1 MDAQEEMRFH
11 NFVSVFLQDL
21 LKFHG
26 ARFKTYDASLQQQI
40 QYLSVVAGVV
50 VEHGLVKLILDEH
63 NIVQVSKNP
72 ILILIRHNKT
82 IKIALKII
90 TCFRRIWIVVLPHG
104 KVLTTSRNG
113 NKIWQLSCSY

>member
-11 NFVSVFLQDL
+11 DFVSVFLQDL

-40 QYLSVVAGVV
+40 QYLSFVAGVV

-72 ILILIRHNKT
+72 ILILIRQNKT
-82 IKIALKII
+82 RRP
-90 TCFRRIWIVVLPHG
+90 FR
-104 KVLTTSRNG
+104 
-113 NKIWQLSCSY
+113 

>member
-11 NFVSVFLQDL
+11 DFVSVFLQDL

-40 QYLSVVAGVV
+40 QYLSFVTGVV

-90 TCFRRIWIVVLPHG
+90 TCFRR
-104 KVLTTSRNG
+104 T
-113 NKIWQLSCSY
+113 

>member
-11 NFVSVFLQDL
+11 DFVSVFLQDL

-72 ILILIRHNKT
+72 ILILIRHNHNKT
-82 IKIALKII
+82 IKIALK
-90 TCFRRIWIVVLPHG
+90 
-104 KVLTTSRNG
+104 
-113 NKIWQLSCSY
+113 